1 MLNSPHV
8 SVRVRVTLALAASA
22 VAILSV
28 VVHAG
33 EQAVVIARFR
43 AAVGPSTSLQVSDH
57 LIVVAP
63 QPAGQDGPV
72 SAGSVE
78 FRAAARTSS
87 DGEVLLTVEPVAPVG
102 VLSGG
107 PSETG
112 TSVEFQGTG
121 DGARSGVLRE
131 GSPEPA
137 ARWVGSGLH
146 TGRLTFTVRGLA
158 ARQGATIP
166 LRFLLTAP

>member
-1 MLNSPHV
+1 MLTSPLV
-8 SVRVRVTLALAASA
+8 AVRVRATLALTVSA
-22 VAILSV
+22 VAALGV
-28 VVHAG
+28 AANAG
-33 EQAVVIARFR
+33 DQAIVIARFH
-43 AAVGPSTSLQVSDH
+43 AAVGPSTSLRVSHQV
-57 LIVVAP
+57 LVVAP

-72 SAGSVE
+72 SAGSIE

-87 DGEVLLTVEPVAPVG
+87 NGEVLLTVEPLTPIGA
-102 VLSGG
+102 LSGG

-112 TSVEFQGTG
+112 TSVEFLGTG
-121 DGARSGVLRE
+121 DGARSGVLSD
-131 GSPEPA
+131 GAPEAA

-146 TGRLTFTVRGLA
+146 SGRLTFTVRGLA